1 MRVRTLLDTKRD
13 LEQAQAFRMRFVAV
27 KLDGARVLL
36 TGASGGIGNAI
47 ARALHER
54 GAYVLISGRRVE
66 ALEELKGS
74 LGERVEV
81 LQADLAARSE
91 VEALPG
97 RAGTVDVL
105 VANAGL
111 PGSGDLDSFSPEEID
126 RALDV
131 NLRAPMQLTRAMLPG
146 MTERG
151 RGHFVY
157 ISSLSGKVPAAGS
170 SVYGATKFGLRGF
183 GSSLHDELHGTGV
196 GASTVFP
203 GFISDAG
210 MFAESG
216 VKLPTGVGTKK
227 PEDVADAVIEAIEK
241 NRVEIDVAPI
251 AVRATGKL
259 AGLAPG
265 AITSANRRFGGRD
278 VATGLAEGQR
288 EKR

>member
-1 MRVRTLLDTKRD
+1 VAID
-13 LEQAQAFRMRFVAV
+13 LN
-27 KLDGARVLL
+27 GARVLL

-54 GAYVLISGRRVE
+54 GASLAITGRRVDALE
-66 ALEELKGS
+66 ALKAELGD
-74 LGERVEV
+74 RVDV
-81 LQADLAARSE
+81 LQADLAKRE
-91 VEALPG
+91 DVEALVG

-111 PGSGDLDSFSPEEID
+111 PGSGDLDSFTPQEID
-126 RALDV
+126 RAIDV
-131 NLRAPMQLTRAMLPG
+131 NLRAPMQLTRALLPG
-146 MTERG
+146 MIERG
-151 RGHFVY
+151 RGHLVY

-196 GASTVFP
+196 GATTVFP

-210 MFAESG
+210 MFADSG
-216 VKLPTGVGTKK
+216 VKLPPGVGTKP
-227 PEDVADAVIEAIEK
+227 PEQVAQAVLDGIDK
-241 NRVEIDVAPI
+241 NRVEIDVAPL

-259 AGLAPG
+259 AGLAP
-265 AITSANRRFGGRD
+265 AAVTSVNRRFGGRN
-278 VATGLAEGQR
+278 VSGGLAEAQR

>member
-1 MRVRTLLDTKRD
+1 
-13 LEQAQAFRMRFVAV
+13 MRFVAAE
-27 KLDGARVLL
+27 LNGARVLL

-66 ALEELKGS
+66 ALDELKAS
-74 LGERVEV
+74 LGDRIEV
-81 LQADLAARSE
+81 LQADLAKRE
-91 VEALPG
+91 DVDALPG
-97 RAGTVDVL
+97 RAGDLDVL

-111 PGSGDLDSFSPEEID
+111 PGSGDLDSFAPDEID

-131 NLRAPMQLTRAMLPG
+131 NLRAPMQLTRAIAPG
-146 MTERG
+146 MIERG

-157 ISSLSGKVPAAGS
+157 VSSLSGKVPAAGS
-170 SVYGATKFGLRGF
+170 SVYSATKFGLRGF

-196 GASTVFP
+196 GATTVFP

-210 MFAESG
+210 MFADSG
-216 VKLPTGVGTKK
+216 VKLPTGVGTKT
-227 PEDVADAVIEAIEK
+227 PEDVAAAVIAGIEK
-241 NRVEIDVAPI
+241 NRVEIDVAPL

-265 AITSANRRFGGRD
+265 AVTSANRRFGGRSVSD
-278 VATGLAEGQR
+278 GLAQAQKA
-288 EKR
+288 KR

>member
-1 MRVRTLLDTKRD
+1 MRVRTLPDTKRD

-27 KLDGARVLL
+27 ELSGARVLL

-54 GAYVLISGRRVE
+54 GAHVLISGRRVD

-81 LQADLAARSE
+81 LQADLATRSD

-97 RAGTVDVL
+97 RVGDLDVL

-111 PGSGDLDSFSPEEID
+111 PGSGDLDSYTPDQID

-131 NLRAPMQLTRAMLPG
+131 NLRAPMQLTRALLPG
-146 MTERG
+146 MIERG
-151 RGHFVY
+151 RGHLVY

-210 MFAESG
+210 MFADSG
-216 VKLPTGVGTKK
+216 VKLPPGVGTKP
-227 PEDVADAVIEAIEK
+227 PEKVADAVIEAIEK
-241 NRVEIDVAPI
+241 NRVEIDVAPL

-265 AITSANRRFGGRD
+265 AVTSMNRRFGGRKVSD
-278 VATGLAEGQR
+278 GLADAQR

>member
-1 MRVRTLLDTKRD
+1 
-13 LEQAQAFRMRFVAV
+13 VAV
-27 KLDGARVLL
+27 DLNGARVLL

-54 GAYVLISGRRVE
+54 GASLAITGRRADV
-66 ALEELKGS
+66 LESLKTELGD
-74 LGERVEV
+74 GVDV
-81 LQADLAARSE
+81 LVADLANRAD

-97 RAGTVDVL
+97 SAGTVDVL

-111 PGSGDLDSFSPEEID
+111 PGSGDLGSFAPEEID

-131 NLRAPMQLTRAMLPG
+131 NLRAPMQLTRALLPG
-146 MTERG
+146 MIERG
-151 RGHFVY
+151 RGHIVY

-210 MFAESG
+210 MFADSG
-216 VKLPTGVGTKK
+216 VKLPTGVGTKR
-227 PEDVADAVIEAIEK
+227 PEDVSEAVIEAIEK
-241 NRVEIDVAPI
+241 NRTEIDVAPL

-265 AITSANRRFGGRD
+265 AITSMNRRFGGRGVSD
-278 VATGLAEGQR
+278 GLAEAQR
-288 EKR
+288 SKR